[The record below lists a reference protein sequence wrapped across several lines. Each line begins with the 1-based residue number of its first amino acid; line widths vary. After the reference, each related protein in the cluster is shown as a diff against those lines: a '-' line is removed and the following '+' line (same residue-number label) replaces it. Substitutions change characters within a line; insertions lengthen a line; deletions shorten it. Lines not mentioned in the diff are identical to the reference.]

1 MGKIAFIFAGQG
13 AQYPGMGQELAQCS
27 PAAAEIFAKLDA
39 LRPGTSA
46 QCFGGTDEELKETKN
61 TQPCMFAVELAAA
74 AALEEGGLRADMAA
88 GFSLGEIGALTYT
101 RAVDL
106 ETGFHLVCR
115 RGELMQAAAEE
126 QPTAMAAVL
135 KLSNEE
141 VRVRVIHCA
150 VGAINESDVMLAS
163 TSQAIIVGFNV
174 RPDAAARDSAARAN
188 VDMRMYRVIYDAIN
202 EIEAAMKGMLAPKF
216 REVLLGHAEVR
227 QTYKVSGVGTVAGCY
242 VQDGKLQRK
251 DCQVRLVRD
260 GIVIHEG
267 VLASLQRF
275 KDSVKEVQ
283 AGYECGLSIEKFNDI
298 KEGDI
303 VEAFT
308 MEQIEV

>member
-1 MGKIAFIFAGQG
+1 MGKIAFVFAGQG

-141 VRVRVIHCA
+141 VEQVCAQFAQVYPVNYNCPGQLVVAGLKTTLPDFLSDVAANGGRAVPLNVSGGFHSPFMESASARLHDVLETMDVKEPTVPVYANYTAEPYTRGTAKELLTQQVAHPVRWQQTVEKMIEA
-150 VGAINESDVMLAS
+150 GVDTFVEVGAGKTLCGLIKK
-163 TSQAIIVGFNV
+163 TSRAVKVYNVEDAETLSAAVQAI
-174 RPDAAARDSAARAN
+174 RA
-188 VDMRMYRVIYDAIN
+188 
-202 EIEAAMKGMLAPKF
+202 
-216 REVLLGHAEVR
+216 
-227 QTYKVSGVGTVAGCY
+227 
-242 VQDGKLQRK
+242 
-251 DCQVRLVRD
+251 
-260 GIVIHEG
+260 EG
-267 VLASLQRF
+267 ENA
-275 KDSVKEVQ
+275 
-283 AGYECGLSIEKFNDI
+283 
-298 KEGDI
+298 
-303 VEAFT
+303 
-308 MEQIEV
+308 

>member
-1 MGKIAFIFAGQG
+1 MGKIAFVFAGQG

-141 VRVRVIHCA
+141 VEQICAQFAQVYPVNYNCPGQVSVACAKEQLAPFSAAVKAAGAEAVSINGYRLSARTAIRNAGGAITVDYRSLSRPYVLEAIGDLDTLGTAFPTTEGGRWLEGLKEHYGMQSTMERVRSLTL
-150 VGAINESDVMLAS
+150 GADPGLDI
-163 TSQAIIVGFNV
+163 TH
-174 RPDAAARDSAARAN
+174 ARA
-188 VDMRMYRVIYDAIN
+188 
-202 EIEAAMKGMLAPKF
+202 
-216 REVLLGHAEVR
+216 VR
-227 QTYKVSGVGTVAGCY
+227 
-242 VQDGKLQRK
+242 
-251 DCQVRLVRD
+251 
-260 GIVIHEG
+260 
-267 VLASLQRF
+267 
-275 KDSVKEVQ
+275 
-283 AGYECGLSIEKFNDI
+283 
-298 KEGDI
+298 
-303 VEAFT
+303 
-308 MEQIEV
+308 

>member
-1 MGKIAFIFAGQG
+1 MGKIAFVFAGQG

-115 RGELMQAAAEE
+115 RGGLMPAAAEE

-135 KLSNEE
+135 KLSNEAVEQVCAQFAQGYPVNYNCPGPLVAACCKAELESFCSRVKEFKGKAVPLAVSGGFHSPFMDSAKQKLAAAISQYHLHAPKIPVYANMTAQPYPQQDEACASILTGQVTHPVQWEKTIRRMAEDGFDTFIE
-141 VRVRVIHCA
+141 VGPGKTLSGLVKKIIKDAKIYRVEDKA
-150 VGAINESDVMLAS
+150 TLAS
-163 TSQAIIVGFNV
+163 TLEAL
-174 RPDAAARDSAARAN
+174 RPPS
-188 VDMRMYRVIYDAIN
+188 
-202 EIEAAMKGMLAPKF
+202 EE
-216 REVLLGHAEVR
+216 E
-227 QTYKVSGVGTVAGCY
+227 
-242 VQDGKLQRK
+242 
-251 DCQVRLVRD
+251 
-260 GIVIHEG
+260 
-267 VLASLQRF
+267 
-275 KDSVKEVQ
+275 
-283 AGYECGLSIEKFNDI
+283 
-298 KEGDI
+298 
-303 VEAFT
+303 
-308 MEQIEV
+308 